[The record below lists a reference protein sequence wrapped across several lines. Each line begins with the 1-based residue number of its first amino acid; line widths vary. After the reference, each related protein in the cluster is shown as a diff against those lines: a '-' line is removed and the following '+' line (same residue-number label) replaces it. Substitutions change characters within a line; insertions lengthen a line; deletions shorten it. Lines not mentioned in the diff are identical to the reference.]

1 MATFLYKL
9 GRLAFRRRWLMAL
22 LWVVIFCGAGF
33 AASSAPAPPAD
44 TFSMPGTESHPAP
57 PADTFSMPGTES
69 QKAFDLLEKKFP
81 DASADGA
88 SARVVVR
95 APEGE
100 KISAPAQK
108 GHVAAL
114 VAQLKKSPQVASVSD
129 PFTTKAVS
137 KDRSTAYAIATYKVP
152 ATKVGDKAHDAL
164 DDALAKARDGGL
176 TAEAGGDAVK
186 IEAAMGGTGEKIGI
200 VVSAV
205 VLVLTF

>member
-1 MATFLYKL
+1 MATFLYTL

-33 AASSAPAPPAD
+33 AASSAPP
-44 TFSMPGTESHPAP
+44 P

-69 QKAFDLLEKKFP
+69 QKAFDLLEEKFP
-81 DASADGA
+81 DAGADGA

-100 KISAPAQK
+100 KISAPAQRSQ
-108 GHVAAL
+108 VAAL
-114 VAQLKKSPQVASVSD
+114 IARLEKSPQVASVSD

-137 KDRSTAYAIATYKVP
+137 RDGSTAYAVATYTVP
-152 ATKVGDKAHDAL
+152 APEVGDKTHEAL
-164 DDALAKARDGGL
+164 DDALAQARDSGL

-186 IEAAMGGTGEKIGI
+186 IDAAMSGTGEKIGI
-200 VVSAV
+200 LVSAV
-205 VLVLTF
+205 VLVLTFG